1 MPPAQV
7 VADQGQTQ
15 QPQDVAAG
23 LLAAVQNQRHLMEEA
38 LMRLGLSE
46 VAACEFMNN
55 GIKSLQ
61 CLHLL
66 TEDGLDRLIKQIHRD
81 NQGAGLFIPFF
92 SRQ

>member
-1 MPPAQV
+1 

-46 VAACEFMNN
+46 VAAREFMNN

-92 SRQ
+92 SWQ